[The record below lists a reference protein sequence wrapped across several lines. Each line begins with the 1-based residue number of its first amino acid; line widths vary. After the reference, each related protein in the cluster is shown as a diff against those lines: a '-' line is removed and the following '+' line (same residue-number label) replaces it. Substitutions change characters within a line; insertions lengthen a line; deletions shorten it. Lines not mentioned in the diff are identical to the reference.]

1 MRPAFTLRSPTSR
14 LTGARPSREPV
25 RLRFIVRRKDIR
37 NLAIVAH
44 VDHGKTTLVDGL
56 LRQSGVF
63 RANEQVADRVM
74 DSFALERERGITIM
88 AKNTSITWNGTRI
101 NIVDTPG
108 HSDFGGEVERT
119 LSMVDGILLLVDA
132 CEGPLPQT
140 RFVLR
145 KALEAHLAA
154 VVCIN
159 KIDRSDARPAEVL
172 DEVYDLFIDLDAHE
186 DQLDFP
192 VLYTN
197 ARAGVAATSL
207 DVESMDLRPLFNA
220 IIDHL
225 PGPEVDLEA
234 TLQFQVNNL
243 DYDDYVGRLAIGR
256 IVAGSMVAG
265 GTYSVCRDGARHASG
280 KLTRVYGWQG
290 LKRVEVAEAKAGDI
304 VMIAGI
310 EDIEIGDTIA
320 DPENPRPLAAIH
332 IDEPTV
338 AMTFAVNNSPWAGR
352 EGAYVTSRKLGER
365 IEFESRR
372 NVSVR
377 IEQLSPEAWR
387 VMGRGELQLAV
398 ILETMRREGYEVQ
411 VSKPTVLTRQ
421 KDGAILEPMELLVID
436 IPEEAIGTV
445 TQLLAASKGRLRSM
459 VTHASGRVRLEY
471 DAPARG
477 LIGFRGRFLTE
488 TRGNG
493 VMHSIFNG
501 YEPWCGTIKTRQNG
515 AMISDRG
522 GVATGYAIFHLQERG
537 RFFINAGE
545 PVYEGMIVG
554 EYSRET
560 NLPVNVCREKK
571 LTNIRAAGHDEA
583 IRLSPP
589 RIMGLDAALEWIDE
603 EELVE
608 LTPKSVRIRNRILK
622 TGLRS
627 KHRVGWTES
636 SEPQLPEGD

>member
-1 MRPAFTLRSPTSR
+1 MRRQ
-14 LTGARPSREPV
+14 
-25 RLRFIVRRKDIR
+25 DIR

-44 VDHGKTTLVDGL
+44 VDHGKTTLVDAL

-88 AKNTSITWNGTRI
+88 AKNTSIVWNGTRI

-145 KALEAHLAA
+145 KALEARLS
-154 VVCIN
+154 VVLCIN
-159 KIDRSDARPAEVL
+159 KIDRADARAEEVL

-192 VLYTN
+192 ILYTN
-197 ARAGVAATSL
+197 ARAGTATTIL
-207 DVESMDLRPLFNA
+207 GGEATDLRPLFEA
-220 IIDHL
+220 IITHL
-225 PGPEVDLEA
+225 PGPEVDPDA
-234 TLQFQVNNL
+234 TVQFQVNNL

-256 IVAGSMVAG
+256 LIAGSMVAG
-265 GTYSVCRDGARHASG
+265 GNYSLCRGDIRTGTG
-280 KLTRVYGWQG
+280 KISRLYSWQG
-290 LKRVEVAEAKAGDI
+290 LKRVEQTEARAGDI
-304 VMIAGI
+304 VMVAGL
-310 EDIEIGDTIA
+310 DAIEIGDTIA
-320 DPENPRPLAAIH
+320 DLEQPRALPPIRV
-332 IDEPTV
+332 DEPTV
-338 AMTFAVNNSPWAGR
+338 AMTFSVNNSPWAGR
-352 EGAYVTSRKLGER
+352 EGTYVTSRKLGER
-365 IEFESRR
+365 IEFETRR
-372 NVSVR
+372 NVSIRV
-377 IEQLSPEAWR
+377 EQLSPEAWR

-398 ILETMRREGYEVQ
+398 ILETMRREGYELQ

-421 KDGAILEPMELLVID
+421 ENGALLEPMEFLVID
-436 IPEEAIGTV
+436 IPEEAVGTV
-445 TQLLAASKGRLRSM
+445 TQLLAASKGRMRSM

-488 TRGNG
+488 TRGTG
-493 VMHSIFNG
+493 VLHSIFNG
-501 YEPWCGTIKTRQNG
+501 YAPWCGTIKTRQNG
-515 AMISDRG
+515 AMISDRE

-537 RFFINAGE
+537 RFFIDAGE
-545 PVYEGMIVG
+545 PVYEGMVIG

-583 IRLSPP
+583 IRLSP
-589 RIMGLDAALEWIDE
+589 RRVMGLDLALEWIDE

-608 LTPKSVRIRNRILK
+608 LTPKTVRIRNRVLK

-627 KHRVGWTES
+627 KHRAGWS
-636 SEPQLPEGD
+636 DSPEPQLSESD

>member
-1 MRPAFTLRSPTSR
+1 MDAAEPLSGSVAFYRMRRQ
-14 LTGARPSREPV
+14 
-25 RLRFIVRRKDIR
+25 DIR

-44 VDHGKTTLVDGL
+44 VDHGKTTLVDAM

-88 AKNTSITWNGTRI
+88 AKNTSITWQSTRI

-145 KALEAHLAA
+145 KALEKYLPA

-159 KIDRSDARPAEVL
+159 KIDRQDARPAEVL
-172 DEVYDLFIDLDAHE
+172 DEIYDLFIDLDADEKH
-186 DQLDFP
+186 LDFP

-197 ARAGVAATSL
+197 ARAGTASL
-207 DVESMDLRPLFNA
+207 DLATPGADLRPLFEA
-220 IIDHL
+220 LLSHL
-225 PGPEVDLEA
+225 PGPEVDPDA

-256 IVAGSMVAG
+256 IIAGGMVAG
-265 GTYSVCRDGARHASG
+265 GVYLNCRGEERRGAG
-280 KLTRVYGWQG
+280 KITRLYGWEG
-290 LKRVEVAEAKAGDI
+290 LKRVELATAAAGDI
-304 VMIAGI
+304 VMVAGLS
-310 EDIEIGDTIA
+310 DIEIGDTIT
-320 DPENPRPLAAIH
+320 DPENPRPLPGIR

-352 EGAYVTSRKLGER
+352 EGSYVTSRKLGER
-365 IEFESRR
+365 IELEARR

-398 ILETMRREGYEVQ
+398 ILETMRREGYELQ

-421 KDGAILEPMELLVID
+421 EGGAVLEPMEFLVID

-445 TQLLAASKGRLRSM
+445 TQLLAAAKGRLRSM
-459 VTHASGRVRLEY
+459 ETFASGRVRLEY

-493 VMHSIFNG
+493 VMHSVAHG
-501 YEPWCGTIKTRQNG
+501 YGPWCGSIKMRQNG
-515 AMISDRG
+515 AMISDRE

-537 RFFINAGE
+537 RFFISAGD

-589 RIMGLDAALEWIDE
+589 QVMGLDAALEWIDE

-622 TGLRS
+622 TALRS
-627 KHRVGWTES
+627 KHRAAWA
-636 SEPQLPEGD
+636 

>member
-1 MRPAFTLRSPTSR
+1 MRRQ
-14 LTGARPSREPV
+14 
-25 RLRFIVRRKDIR
+25 DIR
-37 NLAIVAH
+37 NIAIVAH
-44 VDHGKTTLVDGL
+44 VDHGKTTLVDAL

-63 RANEQVADRVM
+63 RANEQVVERVM

-88 AKNTSITWNGTRI
+88 AKNTSIIWRDVRI

-140 RFVLR
+140 RFVLK
-145 KALEAHLAA
+145 KALEARLPA

-172 DEVYDLFIDLDAHE
+172 DKIYDLFIDLGAGE
-186 DQLDFP
+186 EQLDFA

-197 ARAGVAATSL
+197 ARAGTATAQL
-207 DVESMDLRPLFNA
+207 GNDDTNLGPLFEA
-220 IIDHL
+220 IITHL
-225 PGPEVDLEA
+225 PGPEVSPGA
-234 TLQFQVNNL
+234 SPQFQVNNL

-256 IVAGSMVAG
+256 VIAGAIVAGENYSLCHGGNRSACKVA
-265 GTYSVCRDGARHASG
+265 
-280 KLTRVYGWQG
+280 RVYGWEG
-290 LKRVEVAEAKAGDI
+290 LKRIEREAARAGDI
-304 VMIAGI
+304 VMIAGV

-320 DPENPRPLAAIH
+320 DLENPQPLPPII

-338 AMTFAVNNSPWAGR
+338 GMTFAVNNSPWAGR
-352 EGAYVTSRKLGER
+352 EGTFVTSRKLGER
-365 IEFESRR
+365 LQFEARR

-377 IEQLSPEAWR
+377 VEQLSPDAWR

-398 ILETMRREGYEVQ
+398 ILETMRREGYELQ
-411 VSKPTVLTRQ
+411 VSKPTALTRQ
-421 KDGAILEPMELLVID
+421 GEGVILEPMEFLVVD
-436 IPEEAIGTV
+436 IPEEFIGIV
-445 TQLLAASKGRLRSM
+445 TQLLSARKGKMRTIE
-459 VTHASGRVRLEY
+459 THASGRVRLEY
-471 DAPARG
+471 DVPARG

-488 TRGNG
+488 TRGSG
-493 VMHSIFNG
+493 VMHAIFNG
-501 YEPWCGTIKTRQNG
+501 YAPWCGTIRSRQNG
-515 AMISDRG
+515 AMISDRE
-522 GVATGYAIFHLQERG
+522 GVASAYAIFHLQERG
-537 RFFINAGE
+537 RFFIQPGE

-583 IRLSPP
+583 IRLTPP
-589 RIMGLDAALEWIDE
+589 RPMGLDAALEWIDE

-608 LTPKSVRIRNRILK
+608 LTPKSVRMRNRILQ
-622 TGLRS
+622 TALRS
-627 KHRVGWTES
+627 KHRAAWTDNMQFQVAES
-636 SEPQLPEGD
+636 N

>member
-1 MRPAFTLRSPTSR
+1 MRRQDT
-14 LTGARPSREPV
+14 
-25 RLRFIVRRKDIR
+25 R
-37 NLAIVAH
+37 NIAIVAH
-44 VDHGKTTLVDGL
+44 VDHGKTTLVDAL

-63 RANEQVADRVM
+63 RANEHVVERVM

-88 AKNTSITWNGTRI
+88 AKNTSVAWAGVRI

-145 KALEAHLAA
+145 KALEARLPA

-159 KIDRSDARPAEVL
+159 KIDRSDARPVEVL
-172 DEVYDLFIDLDAHE
+172 DKIYDLFIDLGAGE
-186 DQLDFP
+186 EQLDFA

-197 ARAGVAATSL
+197 ARAGTAAARPGEDGT
-207 DVESMDLRPLFNA
+207 DLRPLFET
-220 IIDHL
+220 IITHL
-225 PGPEVDLEA
+225 PGPEVTPEA
-234 TLQFQVNNL
+234 SLQFQVNNL

-256 IVAGSMVAG
+256 VLAGAIIAGESYSLCHAGTGGASVPPAIDRGRDARATTICKVA
-265 GTYSVCRDGARHASG
+265 R
-280 KLTRVYGWQG
+280 LYGWEG
-290 LKRVEVAEAKAGDI
+290 LKRVERNVARAGDI
-304 VMIAGI
+304 VMVAGV
-310 EDIEIGDTIA
+310 EDIEIGDTVA
-320 DPENPRPLAAIH
+320 ELENPQPLPPIH

-338 AMTFAVNNSPWAGR
+338 AMTLSVNNSPWAGR
-352 EGAYVTSRKLGER
+352 EGTFVTSRKLGER
-365 IEFESRR
+365 IEFEARR

-377 IEQLSPEAWR
+377 VEQLSPDAWR

-411 VSKPTVLTRQ
+411 VSKPTALTRQ
-421 KDGAILEPMELLVID
+421 ADGVVLEPMEFLVID
-436 IPEEAIGTV
+436 IPEEFIGTV
-445 TQLLAASKGRLRSM
+445 TQLLSGRKGKMRTIE
-459 VTHASGRVRLEY
+459 THASGRVRLEY
-471 DAPARG
+471 DVPARG

-488 TRGNG
+488 THGLG
-493 VMHSIFNG
+493 VMHAIFNG
-501 YEPWCGTIKTRQNG
+501 YAPWCGTIRSRQNG
-515 AMISDRG
+515 AMISDRDG
-522 GVATGYAIFHLQERG
+522 GASGYAIFHLQERG
-537 RFFINAGE
+537 RFFIQPGE

-583 IRLSPP
+583 IRLTPP
-589 RIMGLDAALEWIDE
+589 RPMGLDAALEWIDE

-608 LTPKSVRIRNRILK
+608 LTPKSVRMRNRILQ
-622 TGLRS
+622 TTLRS
-627 KHRVGWTES
+627 KHRAAWTDNVQ
-636 SEPQLPEGD
+636 PQVAEGD

>member
-1 MRPAFTLRSPTSR
+1 
-14 LTGARPSREPV
+14 
-25 RLRFIVRRKDIR
+25 
-37 NLAIVAH
+37 
-44 VDHGKTTLVDGL
+44 VDAL

-88 AKNTSITWNGTRI
+88 AKNTSIVWNGTRI

-119 LSMVDGILLLVDA
+119 LSMVDGVLLLVDA

-145 KALEAHLAA
+145 KALEAHLPA
-154 VVCIN
+154 VLCIN
-159 KIDRSDARPAEVL
+159 KIDRADARADEVL
-172 DEVYDLFIDLDAHE
+172 DEVYDLFIDLDA
-186 DQLDFP
+186 DGALLDFP
-192 VLYTN
+192 VIYTN
-197 ARAGVAATSL
+197 ARAGTATLKLASAG
-207 DVESMDLRPLFNA
+207 VDLHPLFDA
-220 IIDHL
+220 IVSHL
-225 PGPEVDLEA
+225 PGPEVDPDA

-256 IVAGSMVAG
+256 IIAGSLIAG
-265 GTYSVCRDGARHASG
+265 ANYSVCHGESLRATG
-280 KLTRVYGWQG
+280 KVSRLYGWQG
-290 LKRVEVAEAKAGDI
+290 LKRVELAEARAGDI
-304 VMIAGI
+304 VMVAGLDEI
-310 EDIEIGDTIA
+310 EMGDTIA
-320 DPENPRPLAAIH
+320 DLENPRPLPAIRV
-332 IDEPTV
+332 DEPTV
-338 AMTFAVNNSPWAGR
+338 AMTFSVNNSPWAGR
-352 EGAYVTSRKLGER
+352 EGTYVTSRKLGER

-372 NVSVR
+372 NVSVKM
-377 IEQLSPEAWR
+377 EQLSPDAWR

-398 ILETMRREGYEVQ
+398 ILETMRREGYELQ

-421 KDGAILEPMELLVID
+421 QDGVLLEPMEFLVID
-436 IPEEAIGTV
+436 IPEESVGIV
-445 TQLLAASKGRLRSM
+445 TQLLAAAKGRLRSM
-459 VTHASGRVRLEY
+459 VTHASGRARLEF

-488 TRGNG
+488 TRGTG

-501 YEPWCGTIKTRQNG
+501 YAPWCGTIKTRQNG
-515 AMISDRG
+515 AMISDREG
-522 GVATGYAIFHLQERG
+522 LATGYAIFHLQERG
-537 RFFINAGE
+537 RFFVGAGE

-589 RIMGLDAALEWIDE
+589 RVMGLDAAIEWIDE

-622 TGLRS
+622 TGLRG
-627 KHRVGWTES
+627 KHRAAWSDS
-636 SEPQLPEGD
+636 SASPQPAGND

>member
-1 MRPAFTLRSPTSR
+1 MRRQ
-14 LTGARPSREPV
+14 
-25 RLRFIVRRKDIR
+25 DIR

-44 VDHGKTTLVDGL
+44 VDHGKTTLVDAL

-63 RANEQVADRVM
+63 RANEQLVDRVM

-88 AKNTSITWNGTRI
+88 AKHTSILWRDTRI

-140 RFVLR
+140 RFVLK
-145 KALEAHLAA
+145 KALKAGLP
-154 VVCIN
+154 VILCIN
-159 KIDRSDARPAEVL
+159 KIDRSDARVTEVL

-197 ARAGVAATSL
+197 ARVGAAMLRLEQPGT
-207 DVESMDLRPLFNA
+207 DLRPLFDT
-220 IIDHL
+220 IIAHL
-225 PGPEVDLEA
+225 PGPEVDPEA
-234 TLQFQVNNL
+234 TVQFQVNNL

-256 IVAGSMVAG
+256 LIAGTLVAG
-265 GTYSVCRDGARHASG
+265 GNYSLCRGDGGRVACKIAR
-280 KLTRVYGWQG
+280 LYGWQG
-290 LKRVEVAEAKAGDI
+290 LKRIERAEATAGDI

-310 EDIEIGDTIA
+310 EDIEIGDTVA
-320 DPENPRPLAAIH
+320 DLENPRPLPPIH

-338 AMTFAVNNSPWAGR
+338 AMTFSVNNSPWAGR

-372 NVSVR
+372 NVSVKV
-377 IEQLSPEAWR
+377 EQLGAESWR

-398 ILETMRREGYEVQ
+398 ILETMRREGYELQ

-421 KDGAILEPMELLVID
+421 QDGALLEPMEFLVTD
-436 IPEEAIGTV
+436 IPEDYIGTV
-445 TQLLAASKGRLRSM
+445 TQLLSARKGRMRSM
-459 VTHASGRVRLEY
+459 QTHASGRVRLEY
-471 DAPARG
+471 DVPARG
-477 LIGFRGRFLTE
+477 LIGFRGRFLAE
-488 TRGNG
+488 TRGLG
-493 VMHSIFNG
+493 VTHTIFNG
-501 YEPWCGTIKTRQNG
+501 YAPWCGAIRSRQNG
-515 AMISDRG
+515 AMISDRE
-522 GVATGYAIFHLQERG
+522 GVASGYAIFHLQERG
-537 RFFINAGE
+537 RFFIGAGE

-554 EYSRET
+554 EYARET

-583 IRLSPP
+583 IRLTTP
-589 RIMGLDAALEWIDE
+589 RAMGLDAALEWIDE

-608 LTPKSVRIRNRILK
+608 LTPKSVRMRNRVLR
-622 TGLRS
+622 TGLRG
-627 KHRVGWTES
+627 KHRAGWAENTQ
-636 SEPQLPEGD
+636 PQAEGD

>member
-1 MRPAFTLRSPTSR
+1 MRRQ
-14 LTGARPSREPV
+14 
-25 RLRFIVRRKDIR
+25 DIR

-44 VDHGKTTLVDGL
+44 VDHGKTTLVDAL

-88 AKNTSITWNGTRI
+88 AKNTSIVWNGTRI

-119 LSMVDGILLLVDA
+119 LSMVDGIMLLVDA

-145 KALEAHLAA
+145 KALEARLS
-154 VVCIN
+154 VVLCVN
-159 KIDRSDARPAEVL
+159 KIDRADARPEEVL
-172 DEVYDLFIDLDAHE
+172 DEVYDLFIDLEAHE

-192 VLYTN
+192 ILYTN
-197 ARAGVAATSL
+197 ARAGTAATKL
-207 DVESMDLRPLFNA
+207 GGVATDLQPMFEA
-220 IIDHL
+220 IIAHL
-225 PGPEVDLEA
+225 PGPEVDPDA
-234 TLQFQVNNL
+234 TVQFQVNNL

-256 IVAGSMVAG
+256 LIAGSLVAG
-265 GTYSVCRDGARHASG
+265 GNYSVCRGDVRTGSG
-280 KLTRVYGWQG
+280 KVSRLYGWQG
-290 LKRVEVAEAKAGDI
+290 LKRVEQTEARAGDI
-304 VMIAGI
+304 VMVAGLD
-310 EDIEIGDTIA
+310 EIEIGDTIA
-320 DPENPRPLAAIH
+320 DLEQPRALPPIR

-338 AMTFAVNNSPWAGR
+338 AMTFSVNNSPWAGR
-352 EGAYVTSRKLGER
+352 EGTYVTSRKLGER
-365 IEFESRR
+365 IEFETRR

-377 IEQLSPEAWR
+377 VEQLSPDAWR
-387 VMGRGELQLAV
+387 VMGRGELALAV
-398 ILETMRREGYEVQ
+398 ILETMRREGYELQ

-421 KDGAILEPMELLVID
+421 ENGALLEPMEFIVID
-436 IPEEAIGTV
+436 IPADAVGTV
-445 TQLLAASKGRLRSM
+445 TQLLAASKGRMRSM

-488 TRGNG
+488 TRGTG

-501 YEPWCGTIKTRQNG
+501 YGPWCGTIKSRQNG
-515 AMISDRG
+515 AMISDRE

-537 RFFINAGE
+537 RFFIDAGE
-545 PVYEGMIVG
+545 PVYEGMVLG

-583 IRLSPP
+583 IRLSP
-589 RIMGLDAALEWIDE
+589 RRAMGLDLALEWIDE

-608 LTPKSVRIRNRILK
+608 LTPKTVRIRNRVLK
-622 TGLRS
+622 TGLRD
-627 KHRVGWTES
+627 KHRAGWSDNPEP
-636 SEPQLPEGD
+636 PQLSKSD